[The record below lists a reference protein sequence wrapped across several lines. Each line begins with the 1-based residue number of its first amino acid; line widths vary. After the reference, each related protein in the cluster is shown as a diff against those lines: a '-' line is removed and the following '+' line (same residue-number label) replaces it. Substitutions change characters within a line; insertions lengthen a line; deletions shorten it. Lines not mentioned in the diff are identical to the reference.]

1 MKTTEKTQVYIV
13 GGGIAGLAAA
23 AFAVRDANVA
33 GSNVHI
39 FEVMD
44 IAGGALDGIG
54 TPEKYISRGARKY
67 NYPAYN
73 CSWNLFESIPSL
85 LDESVP
91 SVTVMDE
98 IRKFNDENPKNIK
111 IRLVGKNQTPVK
123 RVKKEEKTT
132 KRIKRFDMPK
142 IDQDSFFK
150 FLLTPE
156 DEMDGKKISEFF
168 RPEYFQ
174 ADRWHTWASM
184 FGFETWHSAIE
195 YKRYILR
202 FAHEGWRNDATEAM
216 VSTTFN
222 QFDSQILP
230 LVIWLKSQGV
240 DFNMGCRVND
250 MDFKAV
256 KDEITVS
263 KIHYTKAGEEKEII
277 ITDDDIVLVS
287 NGSMVAD
294 SRAGSMDEPA
304 PVERGKIDG
313 SWTLWENMI
322 TSLKNARQTA
332 GVLRSE
338 EPIEFGD
345 PAVFCGNIEKTK
357 WIVFSV
363 TGKDDRFLKLYE
375 KFTGNADGDA
385 DLVTFK
391 DSNWYMSVHVP
402 KQPQF
407 PDQPDDVIFW
417 MGYGL
422 IQYKEG
428 DYVKKKMPD
437 CNGKEILTEVCKQ
450 FGFDEDLPH
459 ILENSTCIPNMMPY
473 DTAHFMPRKHSD
485 RPLVVPLGSTNLAFI
500 GQFVEIPDECV
511 FLVESSIRSAMT
523 GIYTLLNVDKEIP
536 PIYKSKNIFRPPE
549 QSPKQS

>member
-1 MKTTEKTQVYIV
+1 MKTTEKTQVYVV

-23 AFAVRDANVA
+23 AFAVRDAKVA

-54 TPEKYISRGARKY
+54 TPEKYVARGARKY

-73 CSWNLFESIPSL
+73 CTWNLFESIPSITNPEL
-85 LDESVP
+85 V
-91 SVTVMDE
+91 VMDE
-98 IRKFNDENPKNIK
+98 ILKFNEENPKNVKTRI
-111 IRLVGKNQTPVK
+111 VGKNQTPVIVK
-123 RVKKEEKTT
+123 RQA
-132 KRIKRFDMPK
+132 RIDMPK
-142 IDQDSFFK
+142 IDQDSLVK
-150 FLLTPE
+150 FWLLPE
-156 DEMDGKKISEFF
+156 DEMDGKKISDFF
-168 RPEYFQ
+168 RPEFFQ
-174 ADRWHTWASM
+174 TNMWHVFASM

-195 YKRYILR
+195 CKRYFLR
-202 FAHEGWRNDATEAM
+202 FAHEFGRTKPEEAE

-222 QFDSQILP
+222 QYDSQILP
-230 LVIWLKSQGV
+230 LVTWLKSQGV

-263 KIHYTKAGEEKEII
+263 KIHYTKAGEEKEIT
-277 ITDDDIVLVS
+277 ITDDDIVLVT

-294 SRAGSMDEPA
+294 SRAGSMDDPA
-304 PVERGKIDG
+304 PVEMGKLDG
-313 SWTLWENMI
+313 SWKLWENMI

-332 GVLRSE
+332 GALRSE
-338 EPIEFGD
+338 EPVEFGD

-363 TGKDDRFLKLYE
+363 TGKDDRFIKLYE

-422 IQYKEG
+422 IQDKEG

-485 RPLVVPLGSTNLAFI
+485 RPLVVPPGSTNLAFI
-500 GQFVEIPDECV
+500 GQFVEIPEECV
-511 FLVESSIRSAMT
+511 FLVETSIRSAMT

-536 PIYKSKNIFRPPE
+536 PIYKSKNIF
-549 QSPKQS
+549 